1 MSPHRFNEEARVL
14 ECGDLSPLSAGDV
27 SPSKFVGASVVLG
40 TPGLRQLGALLSK
53 EAQSNFDGDT
63 SPAESGENS
72 PHSIAQRGLAALA
85 LACACLHFAATAHAA
100 APLPADHAER
110 MSRGLVT
117 FSQHV
122 RPVLVK
128 ICLSCHGG
136 EKTKGGLDLA
146 TREELLKGGTEGAAI
161 VPFSAKDSRLLK
173 LVRHAEEPHMPEKA
187 DKLPPEVIAR
197 LESWINDGAPY
208 DSPLIAG
215 KLAKDK
221 SKVTEEDRKWW
232 SFQPLGKVEVPS
244 GKYLV
249 ISNQSAGSGTPG
261 TTARPAAPLSTQS
274 LITNYSPIDRFLLA
288 KAAPRTLAPPAEKRT
303 LIRRACLDLHG
314 IPPTPEEVEAFV
326 KDTAPDAWPKL
337 ITRLLDSPRYG
348 ERWARHWLDVARFA
362 ESSGFEHDYDRPGA
376 YHFRD
381 FVIKALNS
389 DMPFDQFLRW
399 QLAGDEFEPNNP
411 LALSATGFLG
421 AGVFPTQITANEV
434 ERTRYDAM
442 DDMLS
447 TTSSAFLGLTLG
459 CARCHDHKYDPLP
472 NEDYYRMLSTF
483 TTTVRSVLDLEMEP
497 EKYSEAKAK
506 WQAEAGPLAAE
517 LKRYEATLVPKF
529 EVWLASGAAM
539 PTGGVWTVVE
549 LASAKSKAGATFKK
563 LDDLSYLAEG
573 ANGASDEYT
582 FTFNTTQRRLTGL
595 RLEALAHASMTRGG
609 PGRADNGNFALSKV
623 IVSAAPRG
631 SAEAKP
637 VAIAKAVADFEQN
650 KASLSIA
657 SSLDDNPKSGWA
669 VDPQFGKDH
678 AAVFTFAEAVDFE
691 KGATITVKL
700 QFEVN
705 TKHNIGRPRLAV
717 MADAEPTLKGDDLP
731 AKVAEVLRRVA
742 AGVPPAVEPGVPPG
756 GKSAPK
762 SEAAPKAGSASKS
775 VSPGPSGGTPPA
787 TAGGTPAATLTA
799 AERDTL
805 LDWWRRKDAGW
816 RERSGKLEM
825 HVRSEPGTKTQVLVC
840 AEGNK
845 PLRMHTQG
853 ADFFEQTHF
862 LRRGST
868 DQKQGVAPAGFL
880 QVLTR
885 AADADKHWQWQPPS
899 GAKFS
904 GRRRSLANWLTDVDG
919 GAGALVARVA
929 VNRLW
934 QHHFGRG
941 LVATPDDFGR
951 TGALPSH
958 PELLDWLAGELIRN
972 GWKLKPVHELIMGS
986 AAYRVGSEKYLVI
999 SDKSAEVAPG
1009 HSEKALSPNTESL
1022 ITNYFLHRQPRRL
1035 EGEALRDA
1043 MLAVSG
1049 QLDAKMFGPGTRDE
1063 RSRRRSI
1070 YFTMKRSQLIGSMV
1084 VFDQPEPLVSQG
1096 ARPTTTVAPQ
1106 ALLLMNGPQVREWAE
1121 AFARRVEADTPGT
1134 EAPAQINRAYLLA
1147 LSRPP
1152 TAKELA
1158 SAGAFLAAQA
1168 ASYEAEK
1175 KANARGHALADFCQ
1189 VLFGLNEFAY
1199 EN

>member
-1 MSPHRFNEEARVL
+1 MKRIVL
-14 ECGDLSPLSAGDV
+14 LAGAL
-27 SPSKFVGASVVLG
+27 VGWSS
-40 TPGLRQLGALLSK
+40 LGADQK
-53 EAQSNFDGDT
+53 V
-63 SPAESGENS
+63 
-72 PHSIAQRGLAALA
+72 
-85 LACACLHFAATAHAA
+85 
-100 APLPADHAER
+100 PLPADHAER
-110 MSRGLVT
+110 MTRGLVT
-117 FSQHV
+117 FAQHV

-128 ICLSCHGG
+128 SCVACHGG

-146 TREELLKGGTEGAAI
+146 TREDLLKGGTEGAAI
-161 VPFSAKDSRLLK
+161 VPFNARDSRLLK

-187 DKLPPEVIAR
+187 DKLSPEVIAR
-197 LESWINDGAPY
+197 LESWIDDGAPY
-208 DSPLIAG
+208 DGPLIAG
-215 KLAKDK
+215 KVAKDT
-221 SKVTEEDRKWW
+221 SKVTDEDRKWW
-232 SFQPLGKVEVPS
+232 AFQPLVRPTPPPIGHQ
-244 GKYLV
+244 
-249 ISNQSAGSGTPG
+249 QSAVGNPV
-261 TTARPAAPLSTQS
+261 
-274 LITNYSPIDRFLLA
+274 DRFLLA
-288 KAAPRTLAPPAEKRT
+288 KAAPRQLAPAADKRT
-303 LIRRACLDLHG
+303 LIRRAHLDLHG
-314 IPPTPEEVEAFV
+314 IPPTPEAVDDFV
-326 KDTAPDAWPKL
+326 KDTSPDAWPKL
-337 ITRLLDSPRYG
+337 IARLLASPRFG

-376 YHFRD
+376 FHYRD

-389 DMPFDQFLRW
+389 DLPFDQFLRW

-447 TTSSAFLGLTLG
+447 TTGSAFLGLTIG

-472 NEDYYRMLSTF
+472 TEDYYRMLATF

-497 EKYSEAKAK
+497 EKTREAKAK
-506 WQAEAGPLAAE
+506 WQAEAAPLAAE
-517 LKRYEATLVPKF
+517 LKRHEAALAPQF
-529 EVWLASGAAM
+529 DAWLAAGAAM

-549 LASAKSKAGATFKK
+549 LASTKSKAGATFKK

-582 FTFNTTQRRLTGL
+582 FTFHTAQRRLTGL
-595 RLEALAHASMTRGG
+595 RLEALAHASLTKGG
-609 PGRADNGNFALSKV
+609 PGRAENGNFALSKITV
-623 IVSAAPRG
+623 TAAPRG
-631 SAEAKP
+631 GAEAKP
-637 VAIAKAVADFEQN
+637 VALVKAVADFEQN
-650 KASLSIA
+650 KGGLSIA
-657 SSLDDNPKSGWA
+657 SSLDDNPKTGWA

-678 AAVFTFAEAVDFE
+678 AAVFIFGEVVDFVA
-691 KGATITVKL
+691 GATFTVKL

-705 TKHNIGRPRLAV
+705 TKHNIGRPRLAL
-717 MADAEPTLKGDDLP
+717 MADAEPTLKGEDLP
-731 AKVAEVLRRVA
+731 AKVAEVLRKAKQPDFA
-742 AGVPPAVEPGVPPG
+742 A
-756 GKSAPK
+756 KLS
-762 SEAAPKAGSASKS
+762 
-775 VSPGPSGGTPPA
+775 
-787 TAGGTPAATLTA
+787 A

-805 LDWWRRKDAGW
+805 LAWWLRKDAGW
-816 RERSGKLEM
+816 RDRQAKITTHAS
-825 HVRSEPGTKTQVLVC
+825 REPGVKTQVLVC

-868 DQKQGVAPAGFL
+868 DQKLGVAPQGFL

-885 AADADKHWQWQPPS
+885 AADADSRWQWRPPA

-904 GRRRSLANWLTDVDG
+904 GRRRSLANWLTDVDS

-958 PELLDWLAGELIRN
+958 PELLDWLAGELIKG
-972 GWKLKPVHELIMGS
+972 GWKLKPVHRLIMES
-986 AAYRVGSEKYLVI
+986 AAYRAGSVEYSV
-999 SDKSAEVAPG
+999 SSVQSAKVAAG
-1009 HSEKALSPNTESL
+1009 HSEKLPSLNTDSVNTEH
-1022 ITNYFLHRQPRRL
+1022 FLHRQPRRL
-1035 EGEALRDA
+1035 QGEALRDA

-1049 QLDAKMFGPGTRDE
+1049 QLDTTMFGPGTKDE
-1063 RSRRRSI
+1063 RSKRRSI

-1121 AFARRVEADTPGT
+1121 AFARRVEAETSGG
-1134 EAPAQINRAYLLA
+1134 EVLAQINRAYLLA
-1147 LSRPP
+1147 LSRPA
-1152 TAKELA
+1152 TAKEQA
-1158 SAGAFLAAQA
+1158 SAAAFLASQA

-1175 KANARGHALADFCQ
+1175 KPNPRSLALADFCQ

>member
-1 MSPHRFNEEARVL
+1 MKRIFLLAGALV
-14 ECGDLSPLSAGDV
+14 GWSA
-27 SPSKFVGASVVLG
+27 
-40 TPGLRQLGALLSK
+40 LGADQK
-53 EAQSNFDGDT
+53 V
-63 SPAESGENS
+63 
-72 PHSIAQRGLAALA
+72 
-85 LACACLHFAATAHAA
+85 
-100 APLPADHAER
+100 PLPADHAER
-110 MSRGLVT
+110 MTRGLVT
-117 FSQHV
+117 FTQHV

-128 ICLSCHGG
+128 SCLACHGG

-146 TREELLKGGTEGAAI
+146 TREDLLKGGTEGGAI
-161 VPFSAKDSRLLK
+161 VPFSAKASRLLK
-173 LVRHAEEPHMPEKA
+173 LLRHAEEPHMPEKA
-187 DKLPPEVIAR
+187 DKLPSEVIAR
-197 LESWINDGAPY
+197 LESWIDDGAPY
-208 DSPLIAG
+208 DGPLIAG
-215 KLAKDK
+215 KVAKDK
-221 SKVTEEDRKWW
+221 SKVTDEDRKWW
-232 SFQPLGKVEVPS
+232 AFQPLVRLTPLPIG
-244 GKYLV
+244 
-249 ISNQSAGSGTPG
+249 NQQSAVGNPV
-261 TTARPAAPLSTQS
+261 
-274 LITNYSPIDRFLLA
+274 DRFLLA
-288 KAAPRTLAPPAEKRT
+288 KAAPRQLAKAADKRT
-303 LIRRACLDLHG
+303 LIRRAHLDLHG
-314 IPPTPEEVEAFV
+314 IPPTPEAVDDFV
-326 KDTAPDAWPKL
+326 KDTSPDAWPKL

-376 YHFRD
+376 FHYRD

-389 DMPFDQFLRW
+389 DIPFDQFLRW
-399 QLAGDEFEPNNP
+399 QLAGDEFDPENP

-447 TTSSAFLGLTLG
+447 TTGSAFLGLTIG

-472 NEDYYRMLSTF
+472 TEDYYRMLATF

-497 EKYSEAKAK
+497 EKTREAKAK
-506 WQAEAGPLAAE
+506 WQAEAAPLAAE
-517 LKRYEATLVPKF
+517 LKRYEAALAPKF
-529 EVWLASGAAM
+529 DAWLAAGAAM

-549 LASAKSKAGATFKK
+549 MASTKSKAGTTFKK

-582 FTFNTTQRRLTGL
+582 FTFTTQQRRLTGL
-595 RLEALAHASMTRGG
+595 RLEALAHASMTKGG
-609 PGRADNGNFALSKV
+609 PGRADNGNFALSK
-623 IVSAAPRG
+623 ILVSVAPKG
-631 SAEAKP
+631 SAESKP
-637 VAIAKAVADFEQN
+637 VAITKAVADFEQN

-657 SSLDDNPKSGWA
+657 SSLDDSPKTGWA

-678 AAVFTFAEAVDFE
+678 AAVFAFAEPVDFAE
-691 KGATITVKL
+691 GATFTVRL

-717 MADAEPTLKGDDLP
+717 MADAEPTLKGEDLP
-731 AKVAEVLRRVA
+731 TKVAELLRKAKQPDFVA
-742 AGVPPAVEPGVPPG
+742 
-756 GKSAPK
+756 KLN
-762 SEAAPKAGSASKS
+762 
-775 VSPGPSGGTPPA
+775 A
-787 TAGGTPAATLTA
+787 T
-799 AERDTL
+799 ERETL
-805 LDWWRRKDAGW
+805 LAWWLRKDAGW
-816 RERSGKLEM
+816 RERQAKITAHAS
-825 HVRSEPGTKTQVLVC
+825 REPGVKTQVLVC

-868 DQKQGVAPAGFL
+868 EQKLGVATQGFL

-885 AADADKHWQWQPPS
+885 AADATQRWPAQTPT

-904 GRRRSLANWLTDVDG
+904 GRRSALANWLTDVEH

-958 PELLDWLAGELIRN
+958 PELLDWLAGELIKN
-972 GWKLKPVHELIMGS
+972 GWKLKPIHQLIMGS
-986 AAYRVGSEKYLVI
+986 AAYRAGSGQYSAVSNQSSVGTGKAG
-999 SDKSAEVAPG
+999 SASGLKTENWTLNAE
-1009 HSEKALSPNTESL
+1009 HFLSRS
-1022 ITNYFLHRQPRRL
+1022 PRRL

-1049 QLDAKMFGPGTRDE
+1049 QLDLTMFGPGTKDE
-1063 RSRRRSI
+1063 RSKRRSI

-1121 AFARRVEADTPGT
+1121 AFARRVEAETPGS
-1134 EAPAQINRAYLLA
+1134 EMPAQVNRAYLLA
-1147 LSRPP
+1147 LSRPA
-1152 TAKELA
+1152 TAKEQS
-1158 SAGAFLAAQA
+1158 SAAAFLSSQT

-1175 KANARGHALADFCQ
+1175 KPNARQLALADFCQ

>member
-1 MSPHRFNEEARVL
+1 MNTRWSAHAHVRSKSASRVSRL
-14 ECGDLSPLSAGDV
+14 RTWASALQ
-27 SPSKFVGASVVLG
+27 SLG
-40 TPGLRQLGALLSK
+40 PFLLVTIS
-53 EAQSNFDGDT
+53 F
-63 SPAESGENS
+63 
-72 PHSIAQRGLAALA
+72 
-85 LACACLHFAATAHAA
+85 AA

-110 MSRGLVT
+110 MTRGLVT
-117 FSQHV
+117 FTQHI

-128 ICLSCHGG
+128 SCLGCHGG

-146 TREELLKGGTEGAAI
+146 TREDLLKGGTEGAAI

-173 LVRHAEEPHMPEKA
+173 LVRHAEEPHMPSKA
-187 DKLPPEVIAR
+187 DKLSPEVITR
-197 LESWINDGAPY
+197 LAGWIDDGAPY
-208 DSPLIAG
+208 DSPLLAG
-215 KLAKDK
+215 KVAKDK
-221 SKVTEEDRKWW
+221 SKVTDEDRKWW
-232 SFQPLGKVEVPS
+232 AFQPLARPTPPPIG
-244 GKYLV
+244 
-249 ISNQSAGSGTPG
+249 NRQSAIGNPV
-261 TTARPAAPLSTQS
+261 
-274 LITNYSPIDRFLLA
+274 DRFLLA
-288 KAAPRTLAPPAEKRT
+288 KAAPRQLATLADKRT
-303 LIRRACLDLHG
+303 LIRRAHLDLHG
-314 IPPTPEEVEAFV
+314 IPPTPEAVDDFL

-337 ITRLLDSPRYG
+337 LARLLDSPRYG

-376 YHFRD
+376 FHFRD

-389 DMPFDQFLRW
+389 DLPFDQFLRW
-399 QLAGDEFEPNNP
+399 QLAGDEFEPDNP

-447 TTSSAFLGLTLG
+447 TTGSAFLGLTIG

-472 NEDYYRMLSTF
+472 NEDYYRMLATF
-483 TTTVRSVLDLEMEP
+483 TTTVRSVVDLEMEP
-497 EKYSEAKAK
+497 EKSRDAKTK
-506 WQAEAGPLAAE
+506 WQAAAAPLAAE
-517 LKRYEATLVPKF
+517 LKRHEASLAPKF
-529 EVWLASGAAM
+529 DAWLASGAAM

-549 LASAKSKAGATFKK
+549 LASTKSKAGATFKK

-582 FTFNTTQRRLTGL
+582 FTFTTTQRRLTGL
-595 RLEALAHASMTRGG
+595 RLEALAHASMTKAG
-609 PGRADNGNFALSKV
+609 PGRADNGNFALSKITV
-623 IVSAAPRG
+623 AAAPLGNPTAPR
-631 SAEAKP
+631 P
-637 VAIAKAVADFEQN
+637 VALAKAVADFEQN
-650 KASLSIA
+650 QSSLSIA
-657 SSLDDNPKSGWA
+657 SSLDNDPKSGWA

-678 AAVFTFAEAVDFE
+678 AAVFTFAEPVDFE
-691 KGATITVKL
+691 AGATFTVRL

-705 TKHNIGRPRLAV
+705 TKHNIGRPRLAL
-717 MADAEPTLKGDDLP
+717 MADAEPTLKGEDLP
-731 AKVAEVLRRVA
+731 AKVAEVLRKSKQPEFA
-742 AGVPPAVEPGVPPG
+742 A
-756 GKSAPK
+756 KL
-762 SEAAPKAGSASKS
+762 
-775 VSPGPSGGTPPA
+775 A
-787 TAGGTPAATLTA
+787 TA
-799 AERDTL
+799 ERETL
-805 LDWWRRKDAGW
+805 LAWWLRKDAGW
-816 RERSGKLEM
+816 RDRQAKLTA
-825 HVRSEPGTKTQVLVC
+825 HASSEPGTKTQVLVC

-868 DQKQGVAPAGFL
+868 DQKLGVAPQGFL
-880 QVLTR
+880 QMLTR
-885 AADADKHWQWQPPS
+885 TADVGQRWQWQPPT

-904 GRRRSLANWLTDVDG
+904 GRRRSLANWLTDVDH

-958 PELLDWLAGELIRN
+958 PELLDWLAGELVRG
-972 GWKLKPVHELIMGS
+972 GWRLKPIHQLIMGS
-986 AAYRVGSEKYLVI
+986 AAYRAGSVQ
-999 SDKSAEVAPG
+999 SAKAG
-1009 HSEKALSPNTESL
+1009 DARTEKATPLNTEH
-1022 ITNYFLHRQPRRL
+1022 FLHRQPRRL

-1049 QLDAKMFGPGTRDE
+1049 QLDATMFGPGTKDE
-1063 RSRRRSI
+1063 RSKRRSI

-1121 AFARRVEADTPGT
+1121 AFARRVESDTPGT
-1134 EAPAQINRAYLLA
+1134 ESPAQVARAYLLA

-1152 TAKELA
+1152 AVKEQA
-1158 SAGAFLAAQA
+1158 SAAAFLASQT

-1175 KANARGHALADFCQ
+1175 KPNARSLALADFCQ

>member
-1 MSPHRFNEEARVL
+1 MSTPQRSAHAHVRSRSASRVSRL
-14 ECGDLSPLSAGDV
+14 RTWASALQSLGPL
-27 SPSKFVGASVVLG
+27 
-40 TPGLRQLGALLSK
+40 LLVT
-53 EAQSNFDGDT
+53 T
-63 SPAESGENS
+63 S
-72 PHSIAQRGLAALA
+72 
-85 LACACLHFAATAHAA
+85 FAA

-110 MSRGLVT
+110 MTRGLVT
-117 FSQHV
+117 FTQHI

-128 ICLSCHGG
+128 SCLGCHGG

-146 TREELLKGGTEGAAI
+146 TREDLLKGGTEGAAI

-173 LVRHAEEPHMPEKA
+173 LVRHAEEPHMPSKA
-187 DKLPPEVIAR
+187 DKLSPEVITR
-197 LESWINDGAPY
+197 LAAWIDDGAPY
-208 DSPLIAG
+208 DSPLLAG
-215 KLAKDK
+215 KVAKDK
-221 SKVTEEDRKWW
+221 SKVTDEDRKWW
-232 SFQPLGKVEVPS
+232 AFQPLARPTPPPIG
-244 GKYLV
+244 
-249 ISNQSAGSGTPG
+249 NRQSAIGNPV
-261 TTARPAAPLSTQS
+261 
-274 LITNYSPIDRFLLA
+274 DRFLLA
-288 KAAPRTLAPPAEKRT
+288 KAAPRQLATLADKRT
-303 LIRRACLDLHG
+303 LIRRAHLDLHG
-314 IPPTPEEVEAFV
+314 IPPTPEAVDDFL

-337 ITRLLDSPRYG
+337 LTRLLDSPRYG

-376 YHFRD
+376 FHFRD

-389 DMPFDQFLRW
+389 DLPFDQFLRW
-399 QLAGDEFEPNNP
+399 QLAGDEFEPDNP

-447 TTSSAFLGLTLG
+447 TTGSAFLGLTIG

-472 NEDYYRMLSTF
+472 NEDYYRMLATF
-483 TTTVRSVLDLEMEP
+483 TTTVRSVVDLEMEP
-497 EKYSEAKAK
+497 EKSRDAKTK
-506 WQAEAGPLAAE
+506 WQAAAASLAAE
-517 LKRYEATLVPKF
+517 LKRHEASLAPKF
-529 EVWLASGAAM
+529 DAWLASGAAM
-539 PTGGVWTVVE
+539 PTGGIWTVVE
-549 LASAKSKAGATFKK
+549 LASTKSKAGATFKK

-582 FTFNTTQRRLTGL
+582 FTFTTTQRRLTGL
-595 RLEALAHASMTRGG
+595 RLEALAHASMTKAG
-609 PGRADNGNFALSKV
+609 PGRADNGNFALSKITV
-623 IVSAAPRG
+623 AAAPLGNPTAPR
-631 SAEAKP
+631 P
-637 VAIAKAVADFEQN
+637 VALAKAVADFEQN
-650 KASLSIA
+650 QSSLSIA
-657 SSLDDNPKSGWA
+657 SSLDNDPKSGWA

-678 AAVFTFAEAVDFE
+678 AAVFTFAEPVDFE
-691 KGATITVKL
+691 AGATFTVRL

-705 TKHNIGRPRLAV
+705 TKHNIGRPRLAL
-717 MADAEPTLKGDDLP
+717 MADAEPTLKGEDLP
-731 AKVAEVLRRVA
+731 AKVAEVLRKSKQPEFA
-742 AGVPPAVEPGVPPG
+742 AKLA
-756 GKSAPK
+756 
-762 SEAAPKAGSASKS
+762 
-775 VSPGPSGGTPPA
+775 
-787 TAGGTPAATLTA
+787 A
-799 AERDTL
+799 AERETL
-805 LDWWRRKDAGW
+805 LAWWLRKDAGW
-816 RERSGKLEM
+816 RDRQAKLTA
-825 HVRSEPGTKTQVLVC
+825 HASSEPGTKTQVLVC

-868 DQKQGVAPAGFL
+868 DQKLGVAPQGFL
-880 QVLTR
+880 QMLTR
-885 AADADKHWQWQPPS
+885 TADVGQRWQWQPPT

-904 GRRRSLANWLTDVDG
+904 GRRRSLANWLTDVDH

-958 PELLDWLAGELIRN
+958 PELLDWLAGELVRG
-972 GWKLKPVHELIMGS
+972 GWRLKPIHQLIMGS
-986 AAYRVGSEKYLVI
+986 AAYRAGSVQ
-999 SDKSAEVAPG
+999 SAKAG
-1009 HSEKALSPNTESL
+1009 DARTEKAAPLNTEH
-1022 ITNYFLHRQPRRL
+1022 FLHRQPRRL

-1049 QLDAKMFGPGTRDE
+1049 QLDATMFGPGTKDE
-1063 RSRRRSI
+1063 RSKRRSI

-1121 AFARRVEADTPGT
+1121 AFARRVESDTPGT
-1134 EAPAQINRAYLLA
+1134 ESPAQVARAYLLA

-1152 TAKELA
+1152 AVKEQA
-1158 SAGAFLAAQA
+1158 SAAAFLASQT

-1175 KANARGHALADFCQ
+1175 KPNARSLALADFCQ

>member
-1 MSPHRFNEEARVL
+1 MKTSW
-14 ECGDLSPLSAGDV
+14 SADAHV
-27 SPSKFVGASVVLG
+27 RSKFVSGATRLRTWASV
-40 TPGLRQLGALLSK
+40 LRSLGALLL
-53 EAQSNFDGDT
+53 ATT
-63 SPAESGENS
+63 S
-72 PHSIAQRGLAALA
+72 
-85 LACACLHFAATAHAA
+85 FAA

-110 MSRGLVT
+110 MTRGLVT
-117 FSQHV
+117 FAQHI

-128 ICLSCHGG
+128 SCLGCHGG

-146 TREELLKGGTEGAAI
+146 TRDELLKGGTEGAAI
-161 VPFSAKDSRLLK
+161 VPFSAAQSRLLK
-173 LVRHAEEPHMPEKA
+173 LVHHAEEPHMPSKA
-187 DKLPPEVIAR
+187 DKLSPEVITR
-197 LESWINDGAPY
+197 LAAWIDDGAPY
-208 DSPLIAG
+208 DGPLLAG
-215 KLAKDK
+215 KVAKDK
-221 SKVTEEDRKWW
+221 SKVTDEDRKWW
-232 SFQPLGKVEVPS
+232 AFQPLVRP
-244 GKYLV
+244 
-249 ISNQSAGSGTPG
+249 TP
-261 TTARPAAPLSTQS
+261 P
-274 LITNYSPIDRFLLA
+274 PIGNPVDRFLLA
-288 KAAPRTLAPPAEKRT
+288 KAAPRQLAPPADKRT
-303 LIRRACLDLHG
+303 LIRRAHLDLHG
-314 IPPTPEEVEAFV
+314 IPPTPEAVDDFL
-326 KDTAPDAWPKL
+326 KDTSPDAWPKL
-337 ITRLLDSPRYG
+337 LARLLDSPRYG

-376 YHFRD
+376 FHFRD

-399 QLAGDEFEPNNP
+399 QLAGDEFDPENP

-447 TTSSAFLGLTLG
+447 TTGSAFLGLTIG

-472 NEDYYRMLSTF
+472 TEDYYRMLATF
-483 TTTVRSVLDLEMEP
+483 TTTVRSVVDLEIEP
-497 EKYSEAKAK
+497 EKNRDAKAK
-506 WQAEAGPLAAE
+506 WQAEAAPLAAE
-517 LKRYEATLVPKF
+517 LKRYEAALAPKF
-529 EVWLASGAAM
+529 DAWLASGAAM
-539 PTGGVWTVVE
+539 PTGGVWTIVE
-549 LASAKSKAGATFKK
+549 LASTKSKAGAAFTK

-582 FTFNTTQRRLTGL
+582 FTFTTTQRRLTGL
-595 RLEALAHASMTRGG
+595 RLEALAHASMTKGG
-609 PGRADNGNFALSKV
+609 PGRADNGNFALSK
-623 IVSAAPRG
+623 ILVSAAPLG
-631 SAEAKP
+631 SSAAPRP
-637 VAIAKAVADFEQN
+637 VVLAKAEADFEQN
-650 KASLSIA
+650 KTSLSIA
-657 SSLDDNPKSGWA
+657 SSLDNDPKSGWA

-678 AAVFTFAEAVDFE
+678 AAVFTFAEPVDFAG
-691 KGATITVKL
+691 GATFTVRL

-717 MADAEPTLKGDDLP
+717 MADAEPTLKAEDFP
-731 AKVAEVLRRVA
+731 AKVAEVLR
-742 AGVPPAVEPGVPPG
+742 
-756 GKSAPK
+756 
-762 SEAAPKAGSASKS
+762 KAKQPNFKLG
-775 VSPGPSGGTPPA
+775 
-787 TAGGTPAATLTA
+787 A
-799 AERDTL
+799 AERETL
-805 LDWWRRKDAGW
+805 LAWWLRKDAGW
-816 RERSGKLEM
+816 RYRQAKLTA
-825 HVRSEPGTKTQVLVC
+825 HASRDPGTKTQVLVC

-868 DQKQGVAPAGFL
+868 DQKLGVASQGFL

-885 AADADKHWQWQPPS
+885 AADAEKRWLSQPPA

-904 GRRRSLANWLTDVDG
+904 GRRSSLANWLTDVDS

-958 PELLDWLAGELIRN
+958 PELLDWLAGELVRN
-972 GWKLKPVHELIMGS
+972 EWKLKAVHRLIMES
-986 AAYRVGSEKYLVI
+986 AAYRAGSKQYSVSSVQSANGAVGR
-999 SDKSAEVAPG
+999 SDKVRSLNTD
-1009 HSEKALSPNTESL
+1009 SLNTEH
-1022 ITNYFLHRQPRRL
+1022 FLARATRRL

-1049 QLDAKMFGPGTRDE
+1049 QLDATMFGPGTKDE
-1063 RSRRRSI
+1063 RSKRRSI

-1106 ALLLMNGPQVREWAE
+1106 ALLLMNGPQVRDWAE
-1121 AFARRVEADTPGT
+1121 AFARRVVAETPGT
-1134 EAPAQINRAYLLA
+1134 ETPTQVNRAYLLA
-1147 LSRPP
+1147 LSRPA
-1152 TAKELA
+1152 TAKEQA
-1158 SAGAFLAAQA
+1158 SAAAFLASQI

-1175 KANARGHALADFCQ
+1175 KPDARHLALADFCQ